1 MRRPAN
7 VGTMT
12 AAFAGDPAAAAT
24 AVGAEA
30 AECRGLGS
38 GRQPCSS
45 RPPCTTSEFS
55 MSNRIQIGE
64 IVIQRIVE
72 QERPFFEVLQF
83 FPALTPEVLA
93 DNRGWLQPK
102 FLDAEDKLVLCIQSY
117 LVQT

>member
-24 AVGAEA
+24 AEAAAVGAAEAAEA

-93 DNRGWLQPK
+93 DNRGWLQ
-102 FLDAEDKLVLCIQSY
+102 
-117 LVQT
+117 